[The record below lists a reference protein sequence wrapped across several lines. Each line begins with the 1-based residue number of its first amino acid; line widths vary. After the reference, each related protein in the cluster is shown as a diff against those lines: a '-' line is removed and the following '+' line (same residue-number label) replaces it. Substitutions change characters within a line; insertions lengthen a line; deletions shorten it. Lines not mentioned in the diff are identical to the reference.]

1 MHLDLQNIHE
11 IDLFKDLSSNELDKI
26 LPHIHPVKIF
36 EGERLIREGDIS
48 QILYII
54 LSGHYLVY
62 FKDGRA
68 FTLHNKGDM
77 IGWTTIASP
86 FRYHESAV
94 ALTDGEA
101 ITIPIEDFFYL
112 MQSDSDLGNKIT
124 RKATEAVRQRKAFVR
139 ETLMENR
146 PENPTAETDK
156 HPSPA
161 KGV

>member
-1 MHLDLQNIHE
+1 MYLDIQNIHE
-11 IDLFKDLSSNELDKI
+11 IDVFRDLTSNELDKI
-26 LPHIHPVKIF
+26 LHFIHPVKIF

-54 LSGHYLVY
+54 ISGNYLVH

-77 IGWTTIASP
+77 IGWSTIASP

-101 ITIPIEDFFYL
+101 ITIPIEDFLYL

-124 RKATEAVRQRKAFVR
+124 KKVTETIRQRKAFVR
-139 ETLMENR
+139 KA
-146 PENPTAETDK
+146 TAEQE
-156 HPSPA
+156 
-161 KGV
+161 